1 MTHQGS
7 YPGEG
12 SLNRMKFIKKLLIAL
27 VIVVPLGLW
36 LSLLI
41 FTVANSIEP
50 AAPIPANGTRVSHHA
65 HAAVRGRWYYEKY
78 VVNQTPEE
86 VLAFYQNSGAT
97 CKENQ
102 ESDFSLSAPFYEC
115 SGNIS
120 PRSSYYVQFKRQSE
134 ATTSRY
140 TDPARRKGLAMPE
153 QPDPN
158 DPVGETLV
166 LVTVRWEPTLDW

>member
-1 MTHQGS
+1 
-7 YPGEG
+7 
-12 SLNRMKFIKKLLIAL
+12 MKFIKKFLITLIIAVPIGTCLAL
-27 VIVVPLGLW
+27 F
-36 LSLLI
+36 I
-41 FTVANSIEP
+41 FVTVDSIEP
-50 AAPIPANGTRVSHHA
+50 TAPIPAGGIRVSHQS
-65 HAAVRGRWYYEKY
+65 HAASHGLWYYEKH
-78 VVNQTPEE
+78 VVNLSPEQ
-86 VLAFYQNSGAT
+86 VLAFYQGIGAT
-97 CKENQ
+97 CKESQ

-115 SGNIS
+115 TGNIS